1 MLKILN
7 SPWDTSNYP
16 AIVIVE
22 DSDDDFYAFL
32 RAAQNLEFIQ
42 HLPYPFLR
50 FQDGDET
57 LDYLLR
63 LGEYQELDAPLPVFI
78 LLDLNL
84 PGTDGREIIQQ
95 VKSCRLPLQMVP
107 IIVFTTS
114 SNTQDL
120 EICYRYGV
128 NSYLVKPMGAGKMQQ
143 TIQQLFQYWFN
154 FAILPNHVPFKP

>member
-1 MLKILN
+1 MSKILN
-7 SPWDTSNYP
+7 SPWDNSSYP

-22 DSDDDFYAFL
+22 DSDEDFYAFL

-42 HLPYPFLR
+42 QLPYPFLR

-57 LDYLLR
+57 LNYLFR
-63 LGEYQELDAPLPVFI
+63 EEEYQELDAPLPFFI

-95 VKSCRLPLQMVP
+95 VKRSPALQIIP

-114 SNTQDL
+114 NNAQDI
-120 EICYRYGV
+120 ETCYRYGV
-128 NSYLVKPMGAGKMQQ
+128 NSYLLKPMGAGKMQQ
-143 TIQQLFQYWFN
+143 AIQQLFQYWFN
-154 FAILPNHVPFKP
+154 LAILPNHVSFNF